1 MIGAAAVAAAMN
13 PALDA
18 ALALDSDARARVA
31 RLDGASLAIHIS
43 GLEWSLYLTPHGE
56 QLRIQSEPV
65 DFPAA
70 TISGP
75 PASLAM
81 LATTAGT
88 RVLFSGSLRVAGD
101 VTAAKEYK
109 RLFDTLDPDWE
120 EALAQAVGDV
130 PAHEAGRLVRNLGA
144 WCRRAVSGR
153 REDLKA
159 WLVDEVE
166 LVPAPAEV
174 DAWLTGVDETRADV
188 DRMAARLAR
197 LERVLG
203 SQDER

>member
-1 MIGAAAVAAAMN
+1 MIAAAAVAAAMN

-18 ALALDSDARARVA
+18 ALALDADARARVA
-31 RLDGASLAIHIS
+31 RLGEASLAIHVS
-43 GLEWSLYLTPHGE
+43 GLDWSLYLVPHGDH
-56 QLRIQSEPV
+56 LRLQAEPV

-101 VTAAKEYK
+101 VTVAKAYK

-120 EALAQAVGDV
+120 EALAQALGDV
-130 PAHEAGRLVRNLGA
+130 PAHEAGRIVRSLGA
-144 WCRRAVSGR
+144 WCGRAVSGR

-188 DRMAARLAR
+188 DRLAARLSR
-197 LERVLG
+197 LDRVLG
-203 SQDER
+203 SQGEP